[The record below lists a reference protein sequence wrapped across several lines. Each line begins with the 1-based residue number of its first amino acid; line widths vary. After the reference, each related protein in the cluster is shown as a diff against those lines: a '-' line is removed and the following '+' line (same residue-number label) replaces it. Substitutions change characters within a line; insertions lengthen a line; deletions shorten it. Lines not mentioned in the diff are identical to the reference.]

1 WDYDRAN
8 RRLDTQRKETV
19 AQLDALRAK
28 AQAVK
33 QLLPVPK
40 YSGIQIM
47 IGVEGTPVVTP
58 VAAGGAGAGP
68 VANLKDEVIGGAGA
82 TAATPPPANP
92 LDTPKLPEKSQPPK

>member
-1 WDYDRAN
+1 M
-8 RRLDTQRKETV
+8 

-47 IGVEGTPVVTP
+47 IGVEGTPAVTP
-58 VAAGGAGAGP
+58 VSAGGAASGP
-68 VANLKDEVIGGAGA
+68 VANLKDEKIKTSLLNKVQVFSDESEARFKEIS
-82 TAATPPPANP
+82 
-92 LDTPKLPEKSQPPK
+92 KLVEKKLR